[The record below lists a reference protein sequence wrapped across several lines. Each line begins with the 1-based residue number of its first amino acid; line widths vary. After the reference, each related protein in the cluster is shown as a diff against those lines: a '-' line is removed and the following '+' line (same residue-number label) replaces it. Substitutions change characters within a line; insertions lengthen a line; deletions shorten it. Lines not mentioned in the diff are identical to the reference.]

1 MSKKTNKR
9 QRKEGGKWIKQNM
22 RLAIYIRDDFSCV
35 YCGSQ
40 ENLSLDHVTPYSK
53 GGDDKHNNLVTS
65 CCRCNSSRGN
75 KSIFDFATLETCK
88 IIVERITK
96 NIHPFNHLAV
106 ENIKTFGGYT
116 KAKNAMLEGLH

>member
-1 MSKKTNKR
+1 MSKQTSKR

-53 GGDDKHNNLVTS
+53 GGGDKHNNLVTS
-65 CCRCNSSRGN
+65 CCSCNSRRGN
-75 KSIFDFATLETCK
+75 KSIFDFATLDTCK
-88 IIVERITK
+88 AILERITK
-96 NIHPFNHLAV
+96 NIHPFNNIAV
-106 ENIKTFGGYT
+106 KQIKLHGGYT
-116 KAKNAMLEGLH
+116 KAKNAMIEGLH